1 MIDRGMITPR
11 TYQQTI
17 FATAIKHNT
26 LVVLPT
32 GLGKTL
38 IAKML
43 AKYRLEK
50 FPDSKVLFLTP
61 TKPLATQHM
70 DTFLDT
76 FFESELFLAMGTITP
91 DKRKE
96 AYVSAK
102 IIFATPQTIE
112 NDIINKRISL
122 DNVSLII
129 FDEAHRATGDYSY
142 GFIAKQYD
150 MHGKDK
156 RVLALTASPGTDKEE
171 ITKICSN
178 LNIEKIEVKK
188 KYG

>member
-1 MIDRGMITPR
+1 MITPR

-17 FATAIKHNT
+17 FATATKYNT

-43 AKYRLEK
+43 AKYRLENVSG
-50 FPDSKVLFLTP
+50 SKVLFLTP

-76 FFESELFLAMGTITP
+76 WQKEELLLSLGTTSP
-91 DKRKE
+91 EKRQEQYKT
-96 AYVSAK
+96 AK

-122 DNVSLII
+122 ENISLII

-150 MHGKDK
+150 MHGENK
-156 RVLALTASPGTDKEE
+156 RVLALTASPGTDKEA
-171 ITKICSN
+171 ISQICAN
-178 LNIEKIEVKK
+178 LNIEK
-188 KYG
+188 